1 MMHNERRRFFRH
13 PFSYPL
19 KVSVHHREQGRQ
31 EHRFSAENIGG
42 GGLLFRS
49 SHCFP
54 QGLVLEIFLM
64 VEKHSFTIDGKVV
77 RCEELDNG
85 CYMIAVG
92 FENSHDLL
100 KARLAE
106 QAVRIELFKER
117 LERRHHV
124 TLDLACV
131 AREWIK
137 RYSTAFA
144 HDHNL

>member
-1 MMHNERRRFFRH
+1 MNYEERRKFFRH

-19 KVSVHHREQGRQ
+19 KVSVQHHEQGRK
-31 EHRFSAENIGG
+31 EHKFNAENIGG
-42 GGLLFRS
+42 GGLQFRS

-54 QGLVLEIFLM
+54 EEMELEIDLM
-64 VEKHSFTIDGKVV
+64 VEHHRFTIDGRVI
-77 RCEELDNG
+77 RCEELGDG
-85 CYMIAVG
+85 RYIIAVL
-92 FENSHDLL
+92 FEDEHERL

-117 LERRHHV
+117 LEGRYHV
-124 TLDLACV
+124 TLELGCV

-137 RYSTAFA
+137 RYSKAFA